1 MIANFCS
8 TADSSQDREVCTH
21 ILSILEKDDIRGVF
35 SQIEL
40 PLVHIP

>member
-8 TADSSQDREVCTH
+8 AADSSRDREVCTH
-21 ILSILEKDDIRGVF
+21 ILSILEKDDIHDVF

-40 PLVHIP
+40 PLVFIP